1 LAVDALHEE
10 RNGPRPGDLFFG
22 DHLRIGMAAGTGFVN
37 LRAMG
42 GRHRI
47 AVRFDGVGRVVARGA
62 GWQMPGFLP
71 AATGMNAGGHM
82 FRLAAMAR
90 SAEADVAIGGYLL
103 DSVTTMTGDAIGAGA
118 YTPQIGMSA
127 IRNIL
132 MGFEMA
138 GAATYWL
145 GRFGVRPFWDATMA
159 LGAGKLFVRGLN
171 QVGRLYE
178 QRSVSPSP
186 DLLLQVWIVMAGQ
199 ALL

>member
-1 LAVDALHEE
+1 
-10 RNGPRPGDLFFG
+10 
-22 DHLRIGMAAGTGFVN
+22 
-37 LRAMG
+37 
-42 GRHRI
+42 
-47 AVRFDGVGRVVARGA
+47 
-62 GWQMPGFLP
+62 
-71 AATGMNAGGHM
+71 M

-118 YTPQIGMSA
+118 DTPQIGMSA

-145 GRFGVRPFWDATMA
+145 GRFGVRPFWEATMA

-171 QVGRLYE
+171 QVGR
-178 QRSVSPSP
+178 
-186 DLLLQVWIVMAGQ
+186 IVMAGQ
-199 ALL
+199 ALLRSGRQLRDSSKGIRSYGQKKPNKEKAPGRLSAEYAPHHQA